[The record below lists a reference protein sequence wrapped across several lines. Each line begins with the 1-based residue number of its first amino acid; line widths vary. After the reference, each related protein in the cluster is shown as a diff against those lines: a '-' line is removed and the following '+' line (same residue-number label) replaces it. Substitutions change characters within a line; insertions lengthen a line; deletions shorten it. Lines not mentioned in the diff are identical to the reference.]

1 MLSQIET
8 KKHIKVLEKEVGY
21 VSKSHLLSD
30 FEQEHIR
37 RYILSRVQRLKIDL
51 ENEADWK
58 EKTSRSE
65 YDRISDG
72 GMVKYVMR
80 GH

>member
-1 MLSQIET
+1 MDELQNYNGRAEDTRSEE
-8 KKHIKVLEKEVGY
+8 EKAKDYTHVEGLGMAV
-21 VSKSHLLSD
+21 
-30 FEQEHIR
+30 ITP
-37 RYILSRVQRLKIDL
+37 
-51 ENEADWK
+51 DWK

>member
-72 GMVKYVMR
+72 GVCKYVMR